1 MERYVYEPTR
11 FMLPTSHYD
20 KEKADRAVI
29 FIESLKHTK
38 GAFYNQPFK
47 LLDWQDRIVRDLM
60 GVVKEDG
67 TRQFKQCIAFLSK
80 KNGKQLALDTP
91 IPTPQGFT
99 AMGDLKVGDT
109 VFDENGVPCHVIA
122 KSAVDDTEQ
131 AYKLTFRDGTS
142 IIAGARHLWDCDDLT
157 RYKNPRVTL
166 STQEIYEKQLEMKG
180 SRSAIR
186 IPVAKPIQTEDVN
199 LPVDPYLYGYWL
211 GNGTATEARIT
222 VRTSDVEDVKSNIPY
237 ELHNSFPQK
246 CGGSSCLYYRELRP
260 ILVNNCRE
268 KVILPEYLRASESQR
283 WALLQGLMD
292 SDGSISKVKG
302 QSTYTTTIR
311 PLAESVRELLW
322 SLGIKN
328 AVKAEPSTRNGWP
341 TGEILYVI
349 RFTTFTGQPTAR
361 LIRKAVWN
369 RVRNGDS
376 RSNYHYLKSITPVEQ
391 PVKMQCI
398 QVDSPSHLYLAGP
411 SMVPTHNSELAAAI
425 ALYLLCADHEQRAE
439 IYGAAADRQMA
450 SLVFNVAA
458 DIIRLSPALRKRCK
472 ILDSRKRIIFTPT
485 NSFYQ
490 VLSSDADRAH
500 GVSAHGV
507 IVDEVHVQ
515 KNPDLVNVL
524 TKGSGD
530 ARKQP
535 LQFIISTAG
544 DNIHSI
550 GYELFQ
556 KAKDI
561 LEGRKT
567 DPTIYPVVY
576 AADPEDDWTDPEV
589 WKKAN
594 PSMGVTFPESAIQEA
609 CESAK
614 QNPSE
619 ENVFKTLRLN
629 IWTKQAVRWMP
640 MEQWDK
646 CAVPVDAEALRG
658 RPCYAGLD
666 LSSTQDL
673 TALVLVF
680 PPTNPEEPYSILPF
694 AWVPEETID
703 QRSRRD
709 HVNYDLWQ
717 KQGHILATP
726 GNVID
731 YAAIEAKIMEL
742 REIYDIRE
750 IAYDRWNSQM
760 LIQHLSDEGMTVV
773 PFGQGMQSM
782 SPPTKELFK
791 LTLEKKLAHGGHPVL
806 RWCMDNVVVDQDAA
820 GNIKITKARA
830 TEKVDLA
837 VALVMALDRA
847 VRHEMNKGESVYENR
862 GLLFI

>member
-1 MERYVYEPTR
+1 MEKYVYKPTR

-246 CGGSSCLYYRELRP
+246 CGGSSCLCYRELRP
-260 ILVNNCRE
+260 ILVNNFRE

-349 RFTTFTGQPTAR
+349 RFTSFTGQPTAR
-361 LIRKAVWN
+361 LIRKAVWS

-458 DIIRLSPALRKRCK
+458 DMIRLSPALMKRCK

-507 IVDEVHVQ
+507 IVDEIHVQ
-515 KNPDLVNVL
+515 KNPDLYNVL

-556 KAKDI
+556 KAQN
-561 LEGRKT
+561 LLGGRKT

-576 AADPEDDWTDPEV
+576 AADPDDDWTKPET
-589 WKKAN
+589 WRKAN
-594 PSMGVTFPESAIQEA
+594 PSMGVTFPESAIREA
-609 CESAK
+609 CESAM

-640 MEQWDK
+640 MERWDR
-646 CAVPVDAEALRG
+646 CNAPVDIERLRG

-680 PPTNPEEPYSILPF
+680 PPANPEDPYSILPF
-694 AWVPEETID
+694 AWVPEETIT

-717 KQGHILATP
+717 KQGYILATE
-726 GNVID
+726 GSVVD
-731 YAAIEAKIMEL
+731 YEAIEAKILEL
-742 REIYDIRE
+742 NEIYDIRE

-773 PFGQGMQSM
+773 PFGQGKASM
-782 SPPTKELFK
+782 SPPTKELMR
-791 LTLEKKLAHGGHPVL
+791 LTLEGKLSHGGHPVL
-806 RWCMDNVVVDQDAA
+806 RWCMDNAVVQTDAA
-820 GNIKITKARA
+820 GNIKLSKAKA
-830 TEKVDLA
+830 VEKIDLA

-847 VRHEMNKGESVYENR
+847 VRNENSRKESVYEHR
-862 GLLFI
+862 GILLL